1 MKRIT
6 TTLVSLLVL
15 SVLTAS
21 FATAATITIRTD
33 PWPPYTD
40 EPGDKPGYM
49 AEVAEAIFTAK
60 GHKVDYQVMP
70 WSRAIDA
77 VKKGTYDAVL
87 GTDQDESPDFVFPE
101 KTFGV
106 SQNGFYVKKGSSWKY
121 AGGDSFKEIRVG
133 VIDGY
138 SYFPEID
145 SYLESYKGKKLFVAT
160 GDDALP
166 KLLKMLKA
174 GRLDTVVDNMNVMAV
189 TLAENKLEDDIVLA
203 GSVDDLGPLYMA
215 FSPAK
220 ESSKEYSKIF
230 DDGLAEL
237 RSSGKLQEIL
247 AKYGLKD
254 WK

>member
-6 TTLVSLLVL
+6 TTLIALLVL
-15 SVLTAS
+15 SVLTAGL
-21 FATAATITIRTD
+21 ATAATITVRTD

-49 AEVAEAIFTAK
+49 TEVAEAIFTAK
-60 GHKVDYQVMP
+60 GHTVDYQIMP
-70 WSRAIDA
+70 WSRALDA
-77 VKKGTYDAVL
+77 VQKGTYDAVF
-87 GTDQDESPDFVFPE
+87 GTDRDESPDFVFPE
-101 KTFGV
+101 QALGV
-106 SQNGFYVKKGSSWKY
+106 NQNGFYVKKGNSWKY
-121 AGGDSFKEIRVG
+121 TGGDSFKGVRVG

-138 SYFPEID
+138 GYFPELD

-174 GRLDTVVDNMNVMAV
+174 GRVDAVIDNMNVMAV
-189 TLAENKLEDDIVLA
+189 TLEENNLADDIVLA
-203 GSVDDLGPLYMA
+203 GSVDDVGPLYMA
-215 FSPAK
+215 FTPAK
-220 ESSKEYSKIF
+220 DSSKDYSKMF

-247 AKYGLKD
+247 SRYGLKD

>member
-6 TTLVSLLVL
+6 TTLIALLVL
-15 SVLTAS
+15 SVLTAGL
-21 FATAATITIRTD
+21 ATAATITVRTD

-49 AEVAEAIFTAK
+49 TEVVEAIFTAR
-60 GHKVDYQVMP
+60 GHTVDYQIMP
-70 WSRAIDA
+70 WSRALDA
-77 VKKGTYDAVL
+77 VQKGTYDAVF
-87 GTDQDESPDFVFPE
+87 GTDRDESPDFVFPE
-101 KTFGV
+101 QALGV
-106 SQNGFYVKKGSSWKY
+106 NQNGFYVKKGNSWKY
-121 AGGDSFKEIRVG
+121 TGGDSFKEVRVG

-138 SYFPEID
+138 GYFPELD

-174 GRLDTVVDNMNVMAV
+174 GRVDAVIDNMNVMAV
-189 TLAENKLEDDIVLA
+189 TLEENNLADDIVLA
-203 GSVDDLGPLYMA
+203 GSVDDVGPLYMA
-215 FSPAK
+215 FTPAK
-220 ESSKEYSKIF
+220 DSSKDYSKMF

-247 AKYGLKD
+247 SRYGLKD

>member
-6 TTLVSLLVL
+6 TTLIALLVL
-15 SVLTAS
+15 SFLTAGL
-21 FATAATITIRTD
+21 ATAATITVRTD

-49 AEVAEAIFTAK
+49 TEVVEAIFTAM
-60 GHKVDYQVMP
+60 GHTVDYQIMP
-70 WSRAIDA
+70 WSRALDA
-77 VKKGTYDAVL
+77 VQKGTYDAVL
-87 GTDQDESPDFVFPE
+87 GTDPSESPDFVFPE
-101 KTFGV
+101 QALGV
-106 SQNGFYVKKGSSWKY
+106 NQNGFYVKKGNSWKY
-121 AGGDSFKEIRVG
+121 TGGESFKGIRVG

-138 SYFPEID
+138 GYFPELD

-174 GRLDTVVDNMNVMAV
+174 GRVDAVIDNMNVMAV
-189 TLAENKLEDDIVLA
+189 TLEENNLADDIVLA
-203 GSVDDLGPLYMA
+203 GSVDDVGPLYMA
-215 FSPAK
+215 FTPAK
-220 ESSKEYSKIF
+220 DSSKDYSKMF

-247 AKYGLKD
+247 SRYGLKD

>member
-1 MKRIT
+1 MKHIT

-21 FATAATITIRTD
+21 FATAATITVRTD

-40 EPGDKPGYM
+40 EPGDKSGYM
-49 AEVAEAIFTAK
+49 TEVAEAIFTAR
-60 GHKVDYQVMP
+60 GHKVDYQIMP
-70 WSRAIDA
+70 WSRALDA
-77 VKKGTYDAVL
+77 VQKGTYDAVL
-87 GTDQDESPDFVFPE
+87 GTDPSESPDFVFPE
-101 KTFGV
+101 QDLGV
-106 SQNGFYVKKGSSWKY
+106 SQNGFYVKKGNAWKY
-121 AGGDSFKEIRVG
+121 SGGDSFKEVRVG

-138 SYFPEID
+138 GYFPELD

-174 GRLDTVVDNMNVMAV
+174 GRLDAVIDNMNVMAV
-189 TLAENKLEDDIVLA
+189 TLEENKLADDIVLA
-203 GSVDDLGPLYMA
+203 GIVDDVDSLYMA
-215 FSPAK
+215 FTPAK

-230 DDGLAEL
+230 DEGLAEL

-247 AKYGLKD
+247 SRYGLVD